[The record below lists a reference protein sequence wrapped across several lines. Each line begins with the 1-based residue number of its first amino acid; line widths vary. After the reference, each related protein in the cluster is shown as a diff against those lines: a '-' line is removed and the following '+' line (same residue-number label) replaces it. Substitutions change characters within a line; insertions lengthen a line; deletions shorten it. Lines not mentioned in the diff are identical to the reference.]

1 MKLSRG
7 TVFLGAVV
15 VACSAWLLFY
25 ATGTLRRAP
34 DQVIHEPVKLPPE
47 ALQRYAG
54 DYELGGEIFTLTVRD
69 GRLFVVSQDHPED
82 SQWEIRAAS
91 ATQFFLPDTP
101 GDLVATQDGHGR
113 MTGFVFTQG
122 SRSRDVK
129 KVR

>member
-1 MKLSRG
+1 VKLPRG
-7 TVFLGAVV
+7 SLFLGAAV
-15 VACSAWLLFY
+15 VACTAWLLLY
-25 ATGTLRRAP
+25 ATGTLRRAA

-47 ALQRYAG
+47 ALQRYVG

-69 GRLFVVSQDHPED
+69 GRLFVASQDHPENP
-82 SQWEIRAAS
+82 QREILAAS

-113 MTGFVFTQG
+113 VTGFVLTQG
-122 SRSRDVK
+122 NRSRDVK